1 MIDPHHNI
9 FYYYRG
15 PSKKIDEEDYL
26 IKYDS
31 QIEDNTTKAL
41 INTLEISFNKIS
53 KRIAFDFLSL
63 LKIKIS
69 TKKNLDFYLQVTES
83 KSRPD
88 AKIKTI
94 GKNVYIETKVRS
106 NLDIS
111 QLNKHLEST
120 EEKDNLVVIT
130 ANDSDFNKIKK
141 ISDKRL
147 RYISFNEIY
156 QFFIKIYNEYKDNDS
171 VLLIEHFLKYL
182 EAIAVIDFNGFNED
196 DFNYFIDVNKYY
208 SPILKNKLRQISSL
222 AKNKMPKKISK
233 KYSEIKVG
241 NLPKSDLEIIRGA
254 WVGIKVPEK
263 IEDPLKHCNFTL
275 EINRNSFSVN
285 VVICDGKISDKNKPL
300 GIFYNKLKNNS
311 TEFLRILNRIDQTCY
326 LIINKRI
333 PRTKTKGGMPIF
345 RGGEDWEP
353 IFSLK
358 IEKLDD
364 IDSLS
369 YILKILEKIEFC
381 GIKIRKEFLRGNPT
395 LSDKNKLIDEIT
407 ERIKEFYLILKFL
420 YNQ

>member
-1 MIDPHHNI
+1 MTDPHQNI

-26 IKYDS
+26 IRYDR

-53 KRIAFDFLSL
+53 KTIVFDFLSL

-88 AKIKTI
+88 AKIKAF

-106 NLDIS
+106 NLDIC
-111 QLNKHLEST
+111 QLNRHLESIGG
-120 EEKDNLVVIT
+120 KDNLVVIT
-130 ANDSDFNKIKK
+130 ANDSDINIIKK
-141 ISDKRL
+141 INDKRL

-156 QFFIKIYNEYKDNDS
+156 QFFTKIYDEYKNSDS
-171 VLLIEHFLKYL
+171 VLLIEHFFKYL
-182 EAIAVIDFNGFNED
+182 EVISVVDFNGFNED
-196 DFNYFIDVNKYY
+196 DFNYFIDVDEYY
-208 SPILKNKLRQISSL
+208 SPVLKNKLRHISL
-222 AKNKMPKKISK
+222 LVKNKLPKKISG
-233 KYSEIKVG
+233 KYSEIRVG
-241 NLPKSDLEIIRGA
+241 NLPKSHETIRGGWA
-254 WVGIKVPEK
+254 SIKIPEK
-263 IEDPLKHCNFTL
+263 QKYPLKHCNFTL
-275 EINRNSFSVN
+275 EIDRNSFSVN
-285 VVICDGKISDKNKPL
+285 AVIRDGKISDKNKPL
-300 GIFYNKLKNNS
+300 GIFYNKLKDNS
-311 TEFLRILNRIDQTCY
+311 TEFLRILNRIDKMCY
-326 LIINKRI
+326 LTINKRI
-333 PRTKTKGGMPIF
+333 PRTKTKDGVPIF

-364 IDSLS
+364 IDSLT
-369 YILKILEKIEFC
+369 YILKVLEKIKFC
-381 GIKIRKEFLRGNPT
+381 GIRIRKEFLRGNPT

-407 ERIKEFYLILKFL
+407 EKINQFFLILEFL
-420 YNQ
+420 SGE